1 MGSLQL
7 NSYVLHRMGR
17 HHDRSPLRTADVAQ
31 LHLCSRMHAQR
42 HVGVRFRVLQ
52 GAAVNVERSGRF
64 NSFSLF
70 RMLRRQLGQPGVLQR
85 DSTVL
90 KVVHLKFLGMHVE
103 LVGVSIHANIYG
115 RFKLQICHE
124 KVTVSSGY
132 YLEDDRFPSVAYH
145 ASVVV
150 GHVASPDSG

>member
-1 MGSLQL
+1 M
-7 NSYVLHRMGR
+7 N
-17 HHDRSPLRTADVAQ
+17 
-31 LHLCSRMHAQR
+31 
-42 HVGVRFRVLQ
+42 
-52 GAAVNVERSGRF
+52 N
-64 NSFSLF
+64 FSLV
-70 RMLRRQLGQPGVLQR
+70 RSMLLGQSDQPGVLQR